1 MGFKNNYIVI
11 SEQNIRLIFGLKLR
25 QLRQKQGLSP
35 KELADTAGISISYL
49 NEIEKGKKYPKAE
62 KIAQLAEVLDTDYD
76 ELVSLRLSRNLAPI
90 TELLNSDLLSLLPLD
105 LFGIGADDLVE
116 IIANAPA
123 KVSAFISTIV
133 GIARNYEMRVEQ
145 FYLTALR
152 SYQEMHDNYFEDLET
167 IANKFRQENGLD
179 LNTPISLDWLTKLLK
194 EKYEY
199 IIDETQIAQY
209 PTLKSVR
216 SVYSFR
222 KNKNRLLLNNN
233 LNEAQKIF
241 QLAKEVGYQ
250 FMELKDR
257 NTAPSWV
264 KAESF
269 EQVLN
274 NFKASY
280 FAGALLIPN
289 EQLAKDLAHFFI
301 TPTWNGDVF
310 LNMMNSYRVSPE
322 TFLHRLTSI
331 VPHFFNI
338 NQLFFLRF
346 STSAK
351 DSNTY
356 DITKELHLSNPHNPH
371 ANALNE
377 HYCRRWVSIN
387 SCKEFELLLANDK
400 TSLPIVRA
408 QRSHYINSDNEYFCI
423 SVARS
428 MNPTPDTISSVT
440 IGFAMNAEFK
450 SKVAFW
456 HDSQVPVRLVNETCE
471 RCPLSDCQERVEP
484 AHVLKQQAATQKIEK
499 AVEDLVKRLA

>member
-1 MGFKNNYIVI
+1 VI
-11 SEQNIRLIFGLKLR
+11 NEQNIRLIFGLKLR

-62 KIAQLAEVLDTDYD
+62 KIAQLAEVLGTEYD

-90 TELLNSDLLSLLPLD
+90 AELLNSDLLGLLPLH

-116 IIANAPA
+116 IIANAPV
-123 KVSAFISTIV
+123 KVSAFISTLV

-152 SYQEMHDNYFEDLET
+152 SYQEMHDNYFEDLEN
-167 IANKFRQENGLD
+167 IVDKFRQVNHIADDEPVTLA
-179 LNTPISLDWLTKLLK
+179 WLSNHLK
-194 EKYEY
+194 EKYAY
-199 IIDETQIAQY
+199 IIDESLIVKY
-209 PTLKSVR
+209 PDLRSVR
-216 SVYSFR
+216 SIFSFR
-222 KNKNRLLLNNN
+222 KNRNRLLLNSN
-233 LNEAQKIF
+233 LNESQKIF

-250 FMELKDR
+250 FMDLKER

-280 FAGALLIPN
+280 FAGALLIPRK
-289 EQLAKDLAHFFI
+289 QLADDLANFFT
-301 TPTWNGDVF
+301 TPLWDGNAF
-310 LNMMNSYRVSPE
+310 LDMMNRYRVSPE

-331 VPHFFNI
+331 VPRFFNI

-346 STSAK
+346 STSSK
-351 DSNTY
+351 DPNSY

-387 SCKEFELLLANDK
+387 LCKEFEKLLLDDK
-400 TSLPIVRA
+400 DAQPIVQA
-408 QRSHYINSDNEYFCI
+408 QRSHYISSDNEYFCI

-428 MNPTPDTISSVT
+428 MNPTPDTVSSVA
-440 IGFAMNAEFK
+440 IGFSMNADFK

-456 HDSQVPVRLVNETCE
+456 HDPQVSVRLVNETCE
-471 RCPLSDCQERVEP
+471 RCALTDCKERVAP
-484 AHVLKQQAATQKIEK
+484 AHVLKQQTATQKIEK
-499 AVEDLVKRLA
+499 TVEDLVKGLN